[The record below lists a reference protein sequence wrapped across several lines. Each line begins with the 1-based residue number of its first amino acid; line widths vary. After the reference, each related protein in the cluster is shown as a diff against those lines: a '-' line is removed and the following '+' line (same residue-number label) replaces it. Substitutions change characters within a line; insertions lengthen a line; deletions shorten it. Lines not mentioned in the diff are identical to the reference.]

1 MASSAPPIASRS
13 SSVPRLIAEMIPIG
27 MPISSQVTAPPT
39 ASEAVAGRRSKMVS
53 RTATLFW

>member
-1 MASSAPPIASRS
+1 MATRS

-27 MPISSQVTAPPT
+27 MPISSHTTAPPT
-39 ASEAVAGRRSKMVS
+39 ASETVAGSRSKIVS